1 MTTTDRCDQLICVW
15 LHIQVVDAMENATKR
30 NKCVAVCGRPF
41 YWHNIN
47 IFCIRNSDI
56 MRKRLAIK
64 KSRDFSGNEKENW
77 CLICFDKMRYH
88 FFPFKKLRSDD
99 FVIVKFLEI
108 DSTFQSALKNSSLFP
123 YFTKCDT
130 WSLLMLKAYDLFWLA
145 CFREKWSESINWHK
159 TNKNYVLY
167 CLPVIDIRIF
177 QRIMKM

>member
-64 KSRDFSGNEKENW
+64 KSRDFTGNEKESW

-88 FFPFKKLRSDD
+88 FFFIQKASYWWFCYCKVFRNWFNLPKCIEKFYLLLILYEMWHMISTDAQSLWPFLTRM
-99 FVIVKFLEI
+99 
-108 DSTFQSALKNSSLFP
+108 FQGK
-123 YFTKCDT
+123 
-130 WSLLMLKAYDLFWLA
+130 M
-145 CFREKWSESINWHK
+145 
-159 TNKNYVLY
+159 
-167 CLPVIDIRIF
+167 IRIN
-177 QRIMKM
+177 KLA

>member
-64 KSRDFSGNEKENW
+64 KSSDFSGNEKESW

-88 FFPFKKLRSDD
+88 FFFPLKSFVLMILKLIQPFK
-99 FVIVKFLEI
+99 VHWKFFLFLILYELWHMI
-108 DSTFQSALKNSSLFP
+108 STDAQSLWP
-123 YFTKCDT
+123 
-130 WSLLMLKAYDLFWLA
+130 FWLE

-159 TNKNYVLY
+159 TNQNYVLY
-167 CLPVIDIRIF
+167 CLPVVDIRIF